1 MSNDYEVTYKGR
13 PIKSLNREDL
23 IEALTQAV
31 LILDEQHKRFQEL
44 SSLIISRNKIKDID

>member
-13 PIKSLNREDL
+13 PVKSLNREDL